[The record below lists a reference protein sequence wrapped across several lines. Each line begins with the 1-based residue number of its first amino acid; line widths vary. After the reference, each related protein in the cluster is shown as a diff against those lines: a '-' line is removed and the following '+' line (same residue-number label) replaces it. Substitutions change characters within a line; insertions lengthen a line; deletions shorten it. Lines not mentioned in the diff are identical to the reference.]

1 MLGGVGLKNL
11 AMVYLLGRVA
21 TSPCRRL
28 VVVRLCTLLATCMP
42 VSTQPNDSLA
52 PVAMP
57 TRQLVEL
64 VAAPELS
71 ALFSQAELAELLQ
84 CERAAAVLQMR
95 NAEQQAAALG
105 GRQQQQQQQEGED
118 AGEAGL
124 EPEGRD
130 QQGDEAAGQ

>member
-1 MLGGVGLKNL
+1 
-11 AMVYLLGRVA
+11 
-21 TSPCRRL
+21 
-28 VVVRLCTLLATCMP
+28 
-42 VSTQPNDSLA
+42 
-52 PVAMP
+52 MP
-57 TRQLVEL
+57 TRQLVER

-95 NAEQQAAALG
+95 NSEQQAATLG
-105 GRQQQQQQQEGED
+105 GRQQQQQEEED